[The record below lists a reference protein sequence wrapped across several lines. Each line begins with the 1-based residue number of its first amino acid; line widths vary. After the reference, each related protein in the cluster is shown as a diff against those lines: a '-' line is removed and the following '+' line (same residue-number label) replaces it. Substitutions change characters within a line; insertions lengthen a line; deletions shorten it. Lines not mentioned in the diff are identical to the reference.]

1 LIFGGEVWGGQLMLT
16 TMVDNFPGFPEGIMG
31 PDLMEKFKQQVV
43 RFGAEF
49 VAKNVQKVDF
59 SQRPFKVWVEDQQ
72 YSAKSVLISTGAYT
86 LWLGVEGEKE
96 LIGRGVSSC
105 APCDAPFF
113 RDKTA
118 AVVGG
123 GDSAMEE
130 AWVLSKYA
138 TKVTIIHRRDAFR
151 ASEAMQK
158 KVLENPK
165 IEVLWNT
172 EVVKVLGQQKV
183 TGLKL
188 LNNQTKKES
197 EFSVDG
203 VFVAIGHKPSSDIFK
218 GQIDM
223 DEKGFIKIAD
233 YLTKTN
239 VDGVFVAGDVADPR
253 YKQAVT
259 AAGKGAAAAL
269 DILKYLDEN

>member
-1 LIFGGEVWGGQLMLT
+1 MIFGGEVWGGQLMLT

>member
-1 LIFGGEVWGGQLMLT
+1 
-16 TMVDNFPGFPEGIMG
+16 
-31 PDLMEKFKQQVV
+31 
-43 RFGAEF
+43 
-49 VAKNVQKVDF
+49 
-59 SQRPFKVWVEDQQ
+59 
-72 YSAKSVLISTGAYT
+72 
-86 LWLGVEGEKE
+86 
-96 LIGRGVSSC
+96 
-105 APCDAPFF
+105 
-113 RDKTA
+113 
-118 AVVGG
+118 
-123 GDSAMEE
+123 MEE